1 MGVLT
6 ISKERHLR
14 LCHFRRNAWKA
25 VLLCAALRLA
35 DSTFSF
41 GLVDPAPPLSAA
53 ENAVLPVSLENS
65 Q

>member
-6 ISKERHLR
+6 LSEERHLS

-25 VLLCAALRLA
+25 VFLCAALRFA
-35 DSTFSF
+35 DTTFSF

-53 ENAVLPVSLENS
+53 ENYVLPASLENS

>member
-1 MGVLT
+1 VGVL
-6 ISKERHLR
+6 SLSAERHER

-35 DSTFSF
+35 DSTFSL
-41 GLVDPAPPLSAA
+41 GLVDPAPSLSAA
-53 ENAVLPVSLENS
+53 ENAAPPASLEYH